1 MDTLASK
8 INDGDDPWNQDFP
21 ENVTDR
27 CSLDTGYWDT
37 DTADADASIRN
48 FVTSVSLSLI
58 HISEPTRH
66 A

>member
-21 ENVTDR
+21 ITSR
-27 CSLDTGYWDT
+27 CSLDTDYWDT

-48 FVTSVSLSLI
+48 FVTTQKL
-58 HISEPTRH
+58 
-66 A
+66 